1 MLQIELYGGDQ
12 MNQLTFDRNRFYLD
26 GRPFRIISGD
36 IHYFRIHEKDWGK
49 RLDLGAFLK
58 LCGEKGLKVLLR
70 PAPYIC
76 SEWDFGVNFR
86 AKPGFNLGRYDS
98 AGPQLTLYLPGHFLK
113 EKDNELI
120 MLDLDPVGEK
130 TTVDCLDHEIP
141 EGEAEEL
148 R

>member
-1 MLQIELYGGDQ
+1 MLDWQEAQEAAIEDHPPCFFRGRFDAEAGIDTYVSFAG
-12 MNQLTFDRNRFYLD
+12 FDR
-26 GRPFRIISGD
+26 G
-36 IHYFRIHEKDWGK
+36 
-49 RLDLGAFLK
+49 
-58 LCGEKGLKVLLR
+58 
-70 PAPYIC
+70 YI
-76 SEWDFGVNFR
+76 WVN
-86 AKPGFNLGRYDS
+86 GFNLGRYDS

-130 TTVDCLDHEIP
+130 TTVDCLDHEIL